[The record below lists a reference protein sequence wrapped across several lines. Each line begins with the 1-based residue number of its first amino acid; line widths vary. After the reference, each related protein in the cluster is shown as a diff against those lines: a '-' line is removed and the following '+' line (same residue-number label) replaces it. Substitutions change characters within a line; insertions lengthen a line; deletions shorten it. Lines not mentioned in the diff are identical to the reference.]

1 MYQNVF
7 KYLNNLNVADL
18 HSLLYTIKL
27 PEFGKKK
34 PSTQF
39 VSTTNYFF
47 YHAEFAF
54 EFLCNGKLNLNPKY
68 SLKWFSL
75 KTTIQQICS
84 LYF

>member
-1 MYQNVF
+1 MLLTYILYYTQLNYQN
-7 KYLNNLNVADL
+7 LA
-18 HSLLYTIKL
+18 
-27 PEFGKKK
+27 KKK